1 MKLKE
6 AILDYSGEWVYVGAA
21 SGYVYIGR
29 REEVLKGLEKESIE
43 RYCNLSI
50 NTIPK
55 YEAKME
61 WVTKRYKVLKEKAKT
76 DIAFE
81 KIYKN
86 TEEYKKSLFLHLEEA
101 KNTGIITSNLVR
113 EKLSK
118 NMSRTFLNLLAG
130 SLLSGAMRE
139 EIGFMGRKRN
149 E

>member
-6 AILDYSGEWVYVGAA
+6 AILDYSGEWVYVGAT

-29 REEVLKGLEKESIE
+29 REEALKGLEKESIE

-61 WVTKRYKVLKEKAKT
+61 WITKRCQTLKEKAKI
-76 DIAFE
+76 DIAFG
-81 KIYKN
+81 KMYRQA
-86 TEEYKKSLFLHLEEA
+86 EEYRKSLFLHLTEA
-101 KNTGIITSNLVR
+101 KNTGIITLNLTK
-113 EKLSK
+113 EKLLR
-118 NMSRTFLNLLAG
+118 NTIRTHLDLLAG
-130 SLLSGAMRE
+130 FLLLRVMRE
-139 EIGFMGRKRN
+139 EIGFMGRVRN

>member
-6 AILDYSGEWVYVGAA
+6 AILNYSGEWVYVGAA
-21 SGYVYIGR
+21 SGYVYIGK

-61 WVTKRYKVLKEKAKT
+61 WVTKRCKALKEKAKT

-81 KIYKN
+81 KMYKN
-86 TEEYKKSLFLHLEEA
+86 TEEYKRTFFLRLEEV
-101 KNTGIITSNLVR
+101 KKYRDNYVEFNEREVIEEYEQDVLKPFGRVFIIGGNER
-113 EKLSK
+113 GNWFYGEKK
-118 NMSRTFLNLLAG
+118 
-130 SLLSGAMRE
+130 
-139 EIGFMGRKRN
+139 K
-149 E
+149 

>member
-29 REEVLKGLEKESIE
+29 REEALKGLEKESID

-61 WVTKRYKVLKEKAKT
+61 WITKRCKALKEKVEI
-76 DIAFE
+76 DIAF
-81 KIYKN
+81 KKMHRQA
-86 TEEYKKSLFLHLEEA
+86 EEYRKNLFLRLTKGKKYRDNYIEFSEREVVEEY
-101 KNTGIITSNLVR
+101 NQDTLRPYGRVFIIKGNER
-113 EKLSK
+113 GNWFYGESK
-118 NMSRTFLNLLAG
+118 
-130 SLLSGAMRE
+130 
-139 EIGFMGRKRN
+139 K
-149 E
+149 

>member
-6 AILDYSGEWVYVGAA
+6 AILDYSGEWVYVGTA

-29 REEVLKGLEKESIE
+29 REEALKGLEKESIE

-61 WVTKRYKVLKEKAKT
+61 WVTKRCKALKEKAKT

-81 KIYKN
+81 KMYKN
-86 TEEYKKSLFLHLEEA
+86 TEEYKRTLFLRLEEV
-101 KNTGIITSNLVR
+101 KKYRDNYVEFNEREVIEEYEQDVLKPFGRVFIIGGNER
-113 EKLSK
+113 GHWFYGEKK
-118 NMSRTFLNLLAG
+118 
-130 SLLSGAMRE
+130 
-139 EIGFMGRKRN
+139 K
-149 E
+149 

>member
-6 AILDYSGEWVYVGAA
+6 AILNYSGEWVYVGAA
-21 SGYVYIGR
+21 SGYVYIGK
-29 REEVLKGLEKESIE
+29 REEALKGLEKESIE

-61 WVTKRYKVLKEKAKT
+61 WVTKRCKTLKEKAKT

-81 KIYKN
+81 KMYKN

-101 KNTGIITSNLVR
+101 KKYRDNYAEFNEREVIEEYEQDVLKPFGRVFIIGGNER
-113 EKLSK
+113 GHWFYGEKK
-118 NMSRTFLNLLAG
+118 
-130 SLLSGAMRE
+130 
-139 EIGFMGRKRN
+139 K
-149 E
+149 

>member
-6 AILDYSGEWVYVGAA
+6 AILNYSGEWVYVGAA

-29 REEVLKGLEKESIE
+29 REEALKGLEKESID

-61 WVTKRYKVLKEKAKT
+61 WVTKRCKTLKEKAKT

-81 KIYKN
+81 KMYKN
-86 TEEYKKSLFLHLEEA
+86 TEEYRKNLLLHLTEA
-101 KNTGIITSNLVR
+101 KKYRDNYVEFSEREVIEEYEQDVLKPFGRVFIIGGNER
-113 EKLSK
+113 GHWFYGEKK
-118 NMSRTFLNLLAG
+118 
-130 SLLSGAMRE
+130 
-139 EIGFMGRKRN
+139 K
-149 E
+149 

>member
-6 AILDYSGEWVYVGAA
+6 AILNYSGEWVYVGAA
-21 SGYVYIGR
+21 SGYVYIGK
-29 REEVLKGLEKESIE
+29 REEALKGLEKESIE

-61 WVTKRYKVLKEKAKT
+61 WVTKRCKALKEKAKT

-81 KIYKN
+81 KMYKN

-101 KNTGIITSNLVR
+101 KKYRDNYVEFSEREVIEEYEQDVLKPFGRVFIIGGNER
-113 EKLSK
+113 GNWFYGEKK
-118 NMSRTFLNLLAG
+118 
-130 SLLSGAMRE
+130 
-139 EIGFMGRKRN
+139 K
-149 E
+149 

>member
-6 AILDYSGEWVYVGAA
+6 AILNYSGEWMYVGAA

-29 REEVLKGLEKESIE
+29 REEALKGLEKESIE

-50 NTIPK
+50 NIIPK

-61 WVTKRYKVLKEKAKT
+61 WITKRCQILKEKAKT

-86 TEEYKKSLFLHLEEA
+86 TEEYKKTLFLHLEKA
-101 KNTGIITSNLVR
+101 KKYRDSYVEFSEREVVEEYEQDVLKPFGRVFIIGGNER
-113 EKLSK
+113 GNWFYEEK
-118 NMSRTFLNLLAG
+118 
-130 SLLSGAMRE
+130 
-139 EIGFMGRKRN
+139 RK
-149 E
+149 